1 MSSDTAGEIV
11 YEEEIDIATLPRMVI
26 ELIKYLKDVVFVRK
40 EEKIIGETP
49 WTYDKIKRYE
59 IKVKGIEGTLAED
72 YVISNICIK
81 HC

>member
-1 MSSDTAGEIV
+1 MEIFKGSKHAL
-11 YEEEIDIATLPRMVI
+11 IDNPV
-26 ELIKYLKDVVFVRK
+26 KDVVFVRK

-72 YVISNICIK
+72 YVIGNICIK